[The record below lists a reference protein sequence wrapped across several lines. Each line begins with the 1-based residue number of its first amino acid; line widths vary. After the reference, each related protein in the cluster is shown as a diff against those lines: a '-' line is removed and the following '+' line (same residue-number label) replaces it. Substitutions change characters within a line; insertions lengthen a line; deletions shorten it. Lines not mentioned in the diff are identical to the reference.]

1 MSLTRKKLKALGLTD
16 DVVDTIIEE
25 HTEVVNGL
33 KSDLDKYKTEAE
45 KLPDVQKELDDLKA
59 AGGDDYKKK
68 YEDEHT
74 AFEDYKKEQTKK
86 EAKGAKERAYR
97 DLLKAAGVD
106 EKRIETIMK
115 VTNVDGLDVDSDGKI
130 KDADKVTQTVKTEW
144 ADFIVTRRDMGA
156 PTPTPPRAGAD
167 TDLGE
172 LSMEEYIEKRKS
184 MKG

>member
-1 MSLTRKKLKALGLTD
+1 MSLTRKKLKALGLAD

-45 KLPDVQKELDDLKA
+45 KLPNVQKELDDLKA

-68 YEDEHT
+68 YENEHT
-74 AFEDYKKEQTKK
+74 AFEAYKTEQSKKET
-86 EAKGAKERAYR
+86 KGAKERAYR
-97 DLLKAAGVD
+97 EILKSAGVD

-115 VTNVDGLDVDSDGKI
+115 VTSVDDLDVDSDGKI
-130 KDADKVTQTVKTEW
+130 KDAEKVAQTIKTEW
-144 ADFIVTRRDMGA
+144 ADFIVTRRDTGA
-156 PTPTPPRAGAD
+156 PTPTPPRRGAD
-167 TDLGE
+167 IDLGE
-172 LSMEEYIEKRKS
+172 LSMAEYIEKRKS